1 MVMGCN
7 LLSMTLYVAC
17 DDASDMLKKF
27 REDREICFGE
37 IQPERKRTMKYVI
50 TLNRQFGS
58 LGRPIA
64 QRVSELLKI
73 EKLDKKS

>member
-1 MVMGCN
+1 
-7 LLSMTLYVAC
+7 
-17 DDASDMLKKF
+17 
-27 REDREICFGE
+27 
-37 IQPERKRTMKYVI
+37 MKYVI